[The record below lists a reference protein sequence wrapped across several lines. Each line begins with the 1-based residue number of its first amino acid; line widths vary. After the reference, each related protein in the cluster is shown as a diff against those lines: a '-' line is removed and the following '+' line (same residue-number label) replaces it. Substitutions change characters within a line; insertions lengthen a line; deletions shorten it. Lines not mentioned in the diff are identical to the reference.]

1 MANRPYV
8 GLDTA
13 IEARALEALLE
24 IAGAVGEALD
34 PVRIAQ
40 LAVKGAAPLLQA
52 DAAYVWMWD
61 DQAEVLR
68 IIARHDPGA
77 TASAKQDSRVG
88 ESIVGQVFVQRQP
101 VVVDDYQSWEFA
113 RRTMASS
120 GAKSAMGVPLL
131 INDRPIGTLVVH
143 NYQQRPFDGRQ
154 VELLSLFAAQVAPA
168 LEMARLYVEA
178 DRRRAEAEAI
188 SISLAEGV
196 CATNASG
203 IITFANPAAQKL
215 LGLEEHE
222 LLGHDLH
229 RVVHRHLSDS
239 VPCFL
244 DEVLHQG
251 AAAHVEDDDFYRANG
266 STLSV
271 ALSASAIIEGEAV
284 TGLVLAFRDITARK
298 QLEVQLQRFNTELE
312 QRVLERTEELEA
324 ANHELEAFSY
334 SVSHDLRSPL
344 RSMDGFCQVLLEE
357 YGDRLDEAGRGYLHR
372 VRAGSQR
379 MAQLIDDLLE
389 LSRVTRVEMRR
400 QPVNLTEIAW
410 SAIEDLRLSG
420 PERAVTFAVAEGLEL
435 HGDPQLMRI
444 VLVNLL
450 ANAWKFSSKH
460 ATAHI
465 EFGAKEINGQRTFFV
480 RDDGAGFDMNYAH
493 KLFGPFQRLH
503 GMSEFEGTGIGLAT
517 VQRAIRRHGGN
528 VWAEGVPEQG
538 ACVYFSM

>member
-1 MANRPYV
+1 MAHRPYV
-8 GLDTA
+8 GLGNA

-40 LAVKGAAPLLQA
+40 LAVNRAAPLLQA

-61 DQAEVLR
+61 EQAEVLR
-68 IIARHDPGA
+68 IVARHDPGA
-77 TASAKQDSRVG
+77 TASAKQDSRLG

-131 INDRPIGTLVVH
+131 VNDRPIGTLIVH

-196 CATNASG
+196 CATNARG

-215 LGLEEHE
+215 LGLEERE
-222 LLGHDLH
+222 LLGQDLH
-229 RVVHRHLSDS
+229 GVVHRHTSDGE
-239 VPCFL
+239 PCL
-244 DEVLHQG
+244 LGEVLSEG

-266 STLSV
+266 SMLSV
-271 ALSASAIIEGEAV
+271 ALSASAIIEGDAV

-298 QLEVQLQRFNTELE
+298 ELEVRLQRFNTELE

-324 ANHELEAFSY
+324 ANREL
-334 SVSHDLRSPL
+334 
-344 RSMDGFCQVLLEE
+344 
-357 YGDRLDEAGRGYLHR
+357 
-372 VRAGSQR
+372 
-379 MAQLIDDLLE
+379 
-389 LSRVTRVEMRR
+389 
-400 QPVNLTEIAW
+400 
-410 SAIEDLRLSG
+410 
-420 PERAVTFAVAEGLEL
+420 
-435 HGDPQLMRI
+435 
-444 VLVNLL
+444 
-450 ANAWKFSSKH
+450 
-460 ATAHI
+460 
-465 EFGAKEINGQRTFFV
+465 
-480 RDDGAGFDMNYAH
+480 
-493 KLFGPFQRLH
+493 
-503 GMSEFEGTGIGLAT
+503 
-517 VQRAIRRHGGN
+517 
-528 VWAEGVPEQG
+528 
-538 ACVYFSM
+538 